1 MRTSTRR
8 LVFLAL
14 LVAMGTALH
23 LVEGMLPIPLP
34 IPGVKLGLANI
45 ITLLTLFLY
54 GFRPGLTVALMR
66 VVLGSLI
73 NGMFL
78 SPGFLLGLSGA
89 LCSTMLMAL
98 LLKRTSC
105 FSMIG
110 ISLAGAAAHNIGQLL
125 AAGLLLQST
134 AIAYYLPVLLLAS
147 IPTGFITGYLLNA
160 LLVHD
165 KKSGILRDFSRS

>member
-1 MRTSTRR
+1 MRISARQ
-8 LVFLAL
+8 LVFLSL

-23 LVEGMLPIPLP
+23 LVEGMLLIPLP
-34 IPGVKLGLANI
+34 LPGVKLGLANI
-45 ITLLTLFLY
+45 ITLLTLYLY
-54 GFRPGLTVALMR
+54 GFRAGLTVAMMR
-66 VVLGSLI
+66 VVLGSLVS
-73 NGMFL
+73 GMFL

-89 LCSTMLMAL
+89 VCSTMLMSV

-134 AIAYYLPVLLLAS
+134 AIAYYLPILLLAG

-160 LLVHD
+160 LLAHD
-165 KKSGILRDFSRS
+165 SKSGIFRDFVRT

>member
-1 MRTSTRR
+1 MRSGTRR

-23 LVEGMLPIPLP
+23 LVEGVLLIPLP

-45 ITLLTLFLY
+45 ITLLTLYLY
-54 GFRPGLTVALMR
+54 GFRDGLTVALMR

-73 NGMFL
+73 TGMFL

-89 LCSTMLMAL
+89 VCSTLVMAAL
-98 LLKRTSC
+98 LRQTNC

-110 ISLAGAAAHNIGQLL
+110 ISLAGAAGHNIGQLL
-125 AAGLLLQST
+125 AACLLLQSS
-134 AIAYYLPVLLLAS
+134 AIVYYLPILLLAG

-160 LLVHD
+160 LIAHD
-165 KKSGILRDFSRS
+165 ARSGIFREFT